1 MKVTENPYSPAS
13 AEDSLRDIDPSRG
26 RFPLCI
32 VWTPIPLLTW
42 LFPFMGHMGI
52 ATSRGII
59 RDFAGSYCVN
69 ENEMAFGWPTRYLKL
84 DVNKVVGGVEAWDRA
99 VRSASD
105 EYNNHV
111 HNLMCDN
118 CHSHVA
124 LALNEMRYAQ
134 RRNYNM
140 FYLGTEMLFRGR
152 YVGFGGFLK
161 QWLPSLVFL
170 VFLTSLFIISSV

>member
-1 MKVTENPYSPAS
+1 MKVTENPYSPGS
-13 AEDSLRDIDPSRG
+13 AEDGVRDIDPSRG

-52 ATSRGII
+52 ATSGGII

-161 QWLPSLVFL
+161 QWLPSLVFM